1 MKINEYTAYVLLT
14 SLNLL
19 AMNPILLTNF
29 HFLYFQR
36 YLHFGCIPTS
46 EPIHYQWRFATFL
59 IQTNLYWQD
68 KQSIQKFSNQRWYSQ
83 G

>member
-46 EPIHYQWRFATFL
+46 EPIHYQ
-59 IQTNLYWQD
+59 
-68 KQSIQKFSNQRWYSQ
+68 
-83 G
+83 